1 MIKRIRKIKWGT
13 ITDNLFEH
21 LGFGAFVSSIIYII
35 FKKITKNNVYDLV
48 GALVF
53 VAISSIAFSII
64 NYSRESAGILI
75 KDIFLT
81 QAIFISQIFYKNFL
95 SVEAPILG
103 LLAFTLYVGYLIFMY
118 RKLRGKRINP
128 KKLKNTIKRSGR
140 FLNNYVLIASLIV
153 CITVPMVNLFVLRG
167 SLTHGQS
174 YCSDMDVESI
184 RLDSKGYYDDYAI
197 PKNIDNLKYVLSDD
211 KYQQQTF
218 EKKCEIIK
226 SILYWEANRLGIGYF
241 DVSFEYLRENV
252 AAEYNNG
259 TNTISINKTLLE
271 NGYNVEYIALA
282 CMHECRHIYQIEL
295 IKIWMRLTPQQ
306 RSLMVFDG
314 LYVSEWHEN
323 LKNYIDIDT
332 DSFGYE
338 TQIVEIDADMY
349 ALDEVDHL
357 MDEVRIN
364 YYLTEYE
371 EVENEE

>member
-1 MIKRIRKIKWGT
+1 M
-13 ITDNLFEH
+13 
-21 LGFGAFVSSIIYII
+21 
-35 FKKITKNNVYDLV
+35 
-48 GALVF
+48 
-53 VAISSIAFSII
+53 
-64 NYSRESAGILI
+64 
-75 KDIFLT
+75 
-81 QAIFISQIFYKNFL
+81 
-95 SVEAPILG
+95 
-103 LLAFTLYVGYLIFMY
+103 
-118 RKLRGKRINP
+118 
-128 KKLKNTIKRSGR
+128 
-140 FLNNYVLIASLIV
+140 
-153 CITVPMVNLFVLRG
+153 
-167 SLTHGQS
+167 
-174 YCSDMDVESI
+174 
-184 RLDSKGYYDDYAI
+184 
-197 PKNIDNLKYVLSDD
+197 
-211 KYQQQTF
+211 
-218 EKKCEIIK
+218 
-226 SILYWEANRLGIGYF
+226 
-241 DVSFEYLRENV
+241 

-314 LYVSEWHEN
+314 LYVSEWYEN
-323 LKNYIDIDT
+323 FKNYIDIDT